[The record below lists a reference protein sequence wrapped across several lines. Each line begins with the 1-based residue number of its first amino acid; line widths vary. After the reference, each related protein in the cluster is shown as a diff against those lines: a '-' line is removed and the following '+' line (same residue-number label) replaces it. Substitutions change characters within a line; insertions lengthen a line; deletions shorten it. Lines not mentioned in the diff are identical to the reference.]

1 MRRLATL
8 TAAAAITAM
17 FGFAAGPASA
27 QTQKISGVVVPGSVL
42 INLNINA
49 DDTNGASTRSLMVI
63 EADTDQMWNFPFTGM
78 TNNSADTTATDGQP
92 QHVAL
97 HPNRRRV
104 YLTMGGSATLALRLL
119 VIDLGWEGGM
129 PMPTITKSIEILAS
143 GTESKKWSKALR
155 RQSALA
161 RLQTGLIER
170 FTQQAHGTRMTEDGH
185 FLLFSE
191 LNNNKLR
198 VFDTWTNDF
207 ITGGSYSHASL
218 KSPHGAWPNASST
231 IAVAPQ
237 YEYGTSTPGAGGDA
251 VSVWTMLPGSGAL
264 TFSKTITLTDG
275 GVKGAFPHTV
285 AWLDD
290 NEFYTGATHD
300 TSEAPANTFEQS
312 VFLVNVSAGTA
323 TAVLHKWDGSDESSG
338 VKEGVSDV
346 VIANGNLYVCEGNVN
361 NATGA
366 GYVSVWSIAGN
377 GSLTFV
383 NRLGANTGL
392 PASFKQ
398 CHGLM
403 GSRDGRWV
411 FAQSFISNH
420 IIKISSMTNWPA
432 KIWDAGDGL
441 SMPHGFYAN

>member
-1 MRRLATL
+1 MVRSVAYYREVKMYQLLTKLILAGAG
-8 TAAAAITAM
+8 AALCAVIGTPAA
-17 FGFAAGPASA
+17 FA
-27 QTQKISGVVVPGSVL
+27 QTVPGSVL

-49 DDTNGASTRSLMVI
+49 DDTKGASTRSLMVI

-92 QHVAL
+92 QHGAL
-97 HPNRRRV
+97 HPNRRWV
-104 YLTMGGSATLALRLL
+104 YVTMGGSAALALRLL
-119 VIDLGWEGGM
+119 VIDLGWEGGV
-129 PMPTITKSIEILAS
+129 PMPTITKSVEILAS
-143 GTESKKWSKALR
+143 GND
-155 RQSALA
+155 
-161 RLQTGLIER
+161 
-170 FTQQAHGTRMTEDGH
+170 TQQGHGTRMTEDGH

-207 ITGGSYSHASL
+207 IPGGSYSHASL
-218 KSPHGAWPNASST
+218 KTPHGAWPNASST

-285 AWLDD
+285 AWLND
-290 NEFYTGATHD
+290 NEFYTSATHD
-300 TSEAPANTFEQS
+300 TSEAPASTFEQS

-361 NATGA
+361 NPTGA
-366 GYVSVWSIAGN
+366 GYVSVWRIAGN

-403 GSRDGRWV
+403 RSRDGRWV
-411 FAQSFISNH
+411 FAQSFISKH
-420 IIKISSMTNWPA
+420 VVKISSMTNWPA

-441 SMPHGFYAN
+441 SLPHGFYAN

>member
-1 MRRLATL
+1 MKQYLIAVLALSTL
-8 TAAAAITAM
+8 LGTGLDGAE
-17 FGFAAGPASA
+17 GSAGAKGDTGDQGASGV
-27 QTQKISGVVVPGSVL
+27 SGVVVPGSVL

-92 QHVAL
+92 MHGAL
-97 HPNRRRV
+97 HPNRRWV
-104 YLTMGGSATLALRLL
+104 YVTMGGSATLALRLL

-129 PMPTITKSIEILAS
+129 PMPTITKSVEILAS
-143 GTESKKWSKALR
+143 GND
-155 RQSALA
+155 
-161 RLQTGLIER
+161 
-170 FTQQAHGTRMTEDGH
+170 TQQAHGTRMTEDGH

-191 LNNNKLR
+191 MNNNTLR

-218 KSPHGAWPNASST
+218 KTPHGAWPNASST

-300 TSEAPANTFEQS
+300 TSEAPASTFEQS

-323 TAVLHKWDGSDESSG
+323 TAVLGKWDGSDESSG

-383 NRLGANTGL
+383 KRLGANTGL

-420 IIKISSMTNWPA
+420 LVKISSMTNMPA
-432 KIWDAGDGL
+432 RIWDSGDGL
-441 SMPHGFYAN
+441 SLPHGFYAN